1 MKRAPALC
9 LLTTLLAFYLLVP
22 SSAVPLASELQ
33 IFDFACFDSFFCA
46 FSVVGRDQTI
56 RFCGLQDCKR
66 CPCKRLNRC
75 HRLAALQSR
84 RYHNSTLGC
93 FILVIL
99 SRRRDHFLM
108 RRLFQMKMEGIV
120 PEDDGSSNSESQRM
134 AFETQDYGPPT
145 PNNHHK
151 PPGWR

>member
-84 RYHNSTLGC
+84 RYHSPDDLVFFFPQQILPSTSEHLLALAPVTASSP
-93 FILVIL
+93 F
-99 SRRRDHFLM
+99 RTKAKLM
-108 RRLFQMKMEGIV
+108 PSFQCQNFVEVRVNI
-120 PEDDGSSNSESQRM
+120 NR
-134 AFETQDYGPPT
+134 TPT
-145 PNNHHK
+145 LQTK
-151 PPGWR
+151 P

>member
-22 SSAVPLASELQ
+22 SSAVPLARLQKMSMQEAEQMPSVGSTSEP
-33 IFDFACFDSFFCA
+33 
-46 FSVVGRDQTI
+46 
-56 RFCGLQDCKR
+56 K
-66 CPCKRLNRC
+66 
-75 HRLAALQSR
+75 
-84 RYHNSTLGC
+84 
-93 FILVIL
+93 
-99 SRRRDHFLM
+99 
-108 RRLFQMKMEGIV
+108 MKMEGIV